1 MGHSGIGVYLENG
14 SHDTACI
21 ESAVRDHACA
31 DHRTHA
37 TLLSP
42 WCGVGEV
49 SWSFLE
55 LPGLGKGQ
63 MRLEYPDAQGM

>member
-14 SHDTACI
+14 SHATACI

-49 SWSFLE
+49 SWSFKFLE
-55 LPGLGKGQ
+55 P
-63 MRLEYPDAQGM
+63 PDYHQTTQC